1 MSNPHPNPA
10 YQFKPG
16 QSGNPAG
23 KPRGTQHITTKLWE
37 ALQQKVNGTN
47 ETYADKLVQ
56 RILNDAIAK
65 GNTTLITVI
74 LNRIDGALL
83 QGIDITSNG
92 ESIAPGSDVMA
103 IAQRVA
109 EELKQRKTE

>member
-1 MSNPHPNPA
+1 MPNPQNLTP
-10 YQFKPG
+10 YPPG
-16 QSGNPAG
+16 VSGNPAG
-23 KPRGTQHITTKLWE
+23 KPKGAKHLTTKLWE
-37 ALQQKVNGTN
+37 ALQQKVKGTDD
-47 ETYADKLVQ
+47 TFADKLIQ
-56 RILNDAIAK
+56 RILNDAIVK

-109 EELKQRKTE
+109 DELKQKKTI

>member
-1 MSNPHPNPA
+1 MPNPQNLTP
-10 YQFKPG
+10 YPPG
-16 QSGNPAG
+16 VSGNPAG
-23 KPRGTQHITTKLWE
+23 KPKGAKHLTTKLWD

-47 ETYADKLVQ
+47 ETYADKLIQ

-92 ESIAPGSDVMA
+92 ESIAPGTDVMK
-103 IAQRVA
+103 IAERVA
-109 EELKQRKTE
+109 QELKDQKTQ

>member
-1 MSNPHPNPA
+1 MPNP
-10 YQFKPG
+10 QNLKPFPPG
-16 QSGNPAG
+16 VSGNPAG
-23 KPRGTQHITTKLWE
+23 KPKGTQHLTTKLWA
-37 ALQQKVNGTN
+37 ALQQKVKGT
-47 ETYADKLVQ
+47 EDTFADKLVQ
-56 RILNDAIAK
+56 RILNDAIVK
-65 GNTTLITVI
+65 GNTTLITTI

-109 EELKQRKTE
+109 EELKQKKTL